1 MIVKGFK
8 VIADSTADI
17 PPITK
22 IGAYEYSAERNE
34 ENTYYF
40 INTNKQLF
48 DLILKYKSSNFLG
61 QSPNTL

>member
-1 MIVKGFK
+1 MIAKGFK

-22 IGAYEYSAERNE
+22 IEAYEYSAERNE

-40 INTNKQLF
+40 INTNKQLYGT
-48 DLILKYKSSNFLG
+48 IKNH
-61 QSPNTL
+61 